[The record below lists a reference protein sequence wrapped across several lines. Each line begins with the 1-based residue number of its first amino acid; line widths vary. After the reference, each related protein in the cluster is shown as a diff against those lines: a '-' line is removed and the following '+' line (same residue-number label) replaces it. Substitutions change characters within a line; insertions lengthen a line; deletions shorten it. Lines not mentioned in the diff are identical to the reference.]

1 MNYLEKKQEKEQIK
15 LKKLKKVLKNS
26 KLIENIINL
35 IVSKSSE
42 DIKIEH
48 YKKEIKQDRNKF
60 EEKLLYQN
68 PVFNFLFI
76 NENLEE
82 EIVVSFELT
91 YQRNSKEINYKFYRN
106 EKEENLSLYSA
117 TRIYRKRMKFFIYI
131 MDTIEEILFSENKKV
146 KKYVDAFYQERKV
159 NGFLFALNNLIYKKK
174 LKEKEKFLKL
184 FAKNIGYKELKE
196 KMKKEK
202 EFTLYYP
209 SVKKFKDSEEI
220 LFITRTIN
228 EEVFKHLKNIDSKKA
243 ALLLRS
249 LLTNVLV
256 VNNKIITRE
265 KEIENL
271 EFMKYLDKAEYGTSF
286 IMKEEMKHY
295 LNRCVIKEF

>member
-1 MNYLEKKQEKEQIK
+1 
-15 LKKLKKVLKNS
+15 
-26 KLIENIINL
+26 
-35 IVSKSSE
+35 
-42 DIKIEH
+42 
-48 YKKEIKQDRNKF
+48 
-60 EEKLLYQN
+60 
-68 PVFNFLFI
+68 
-76 NENLEE
+76 
-82 EIVVSFELT
+82 
-91 YQRNSKEINYKFYRN
+91 
-106 EKEENLSLYSA
+106 
-117 TRIYRKRMKFFIYI
+117 
-131 MDTIEEILFSENKKV
+131 
-146 KKYVDAFYQERKV
+146 
-159 NGFLFALNNLIYKKK
+159 
-174 LKEKEKFLKL
+174 
-184 FAKNIGYKELKE
+184 
-196 KMKKEK
+196 MKKEK